1 MARRRATARW
11 LALGAV
17 LVTMLAGCA
26 ITPPTVGGVPRP
38 WAAAASAD
46 AAVIDQFD
54 AYVSARLDSM
64 TLEQKIASL
73 LMIHVPGP
81 DAGPIRAAIDATGV
95 AGVIYMGD
103 NVRSV
108 EQLAATT
115 AGLSADPGLPVLTSI
130 DQEGGIVRRLPDSGP
145 GAAQLRTQDPSA
157 TQAAFTDRAALVA
170 AAGVSI
176 NFGIVADVTAN
187 RNSFIYSRTLGPDA
201 ASASPRVAAAV
212 AGELGT
218 VFSTLKHFPGHGSVA
233 GDSHSSVPTTGMS
246 LDEWRATQAPPFQ
259 AGIDAGAEFV
269 MLGHLRY
276 SAVDSAPASLS
287 AVWVGIL
294 RDEMGFDGIIVTDDM
309 TMLERSGEPAYA
321 DQASN
326 AVASIGA
333 GTTLLLYVGP
343 VDVGNVV
350 ASIAAAVR
358 DGRIPM
364 STIDA
369 AARHLLELRREMSG
383 VTGPFVHCGDE
394 CRTLVD

>member
-1 MARRRATARW
+1 V
-11 LALGAV
+11 LGAA
-17 LVTMLAGCA
+17 LVATLAGCS
-26 ITPPTVGGVPRP
+26 ITPPTLGGAPRL
-38 WAAAASAD
+38 WAVAAAV
-46 AAVIDQFD
+46 AVDPLD
-54 AYVSARLDSM
+54 TYVSARLDAM

-73 LMIHVPGP
+73 LMIHVAGP

-103 NVRSV
+103 NVRSI
-108 EQLAATT
+108 EQVAATT
-115 AGLSADPGLPVLTSI
+115 AALSADPGLPVLTSI

-145 GAAQLRTQDPSA
+145 GASQLRSEDPSA
-157 TQAAFTDRAALVA
+157 TEAAFADRSALVA
-170 AAGVSI
+170 SAGVTI

-187 RNSFIYSRTLGPDA
+187 RSSFIYSRTLGADA

-212 AGELGT
+212 TGELGT
-218 VFSTLKHFPGHGSVA
+218 VFSTLKHFPGHGSVD

-246 LDEWRATQAPPFQ
+246 IDEWRATQAPPFE
-259 AGIDAGAEFV
+259 AGIGAGAELV

-276 SAVDSAPASLS
+276 SAVDAAPATLS

-294 RDEMGFDGIIVTDDM
+294 RDELGFDGIIVTDDM

-326 AVASIGA
+326 AVASLGA
-333 GTTLLLYVGP
+333 GTTLLLYVGA

-350 ASIAAAVR
+350 TSVAAAVR
-358 DGRIPM
+358 DGRIPQ

-369 AARHLLELRREMSG
+369 SARRLLEMRRELSG
-383 VTGPFVHCGDE
+383 ISGPYVHCGEE
-394 CRTLVD
+394 CRSLVD